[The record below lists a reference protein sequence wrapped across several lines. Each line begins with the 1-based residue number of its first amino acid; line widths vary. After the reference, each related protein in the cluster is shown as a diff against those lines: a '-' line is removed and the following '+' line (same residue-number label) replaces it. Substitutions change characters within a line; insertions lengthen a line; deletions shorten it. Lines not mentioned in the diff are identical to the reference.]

1 MPSRKRS
8 HKEIVKEPIEVE
20 QQELTL
26 LDRIRNMS
34 EFAAL
39 MQYLFFFGKAV
50 KAEEMEVEVRIT
62 RKDLFSDEATYVDD
76 V

>member
-1 MPSRKRS
+1 MPARKRS
-8 HKEIVKEPIEVE
+8 HKEMAEEPVKVE
-20 QQELTL
+20 RQELTL

-39 MQYLFFFGKAV
+39 MQYLFLFGKAV
-50 KAEEMEVEVRIT
+50 KAEEMEVEVRINPEPL
-62 RKDLFSDEATYVDD
+62 RWDGAMYAND